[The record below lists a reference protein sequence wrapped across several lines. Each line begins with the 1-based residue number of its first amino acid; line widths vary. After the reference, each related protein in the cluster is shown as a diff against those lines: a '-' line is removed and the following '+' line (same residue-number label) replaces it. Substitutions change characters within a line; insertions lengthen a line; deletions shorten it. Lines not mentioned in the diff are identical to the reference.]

1 MDPMRFNPMIE
12 HSASHKAYRYI
23 IENEACTQVPSDRT
37 ADVTPRA
44 NPSARWNTRGWLLL
58 QRTVL
63 HLQRRL
69 SGG

>member
-37 ADVTPRA
+37 ADVI
-44 NPSARWNTRGWLLL
+44 
-58 QRTVL
+58 
-63 HLQRRL
+63 